1 MGGQYMPKNSNSYD
15 QFCPVA
21 RAAEIITTR
30 WTPVLLRELIAGSTK
45 FNELRNGLPTMSPT
59 LLSKRLKEMESVG
72 IITKRKVAKG
82 KGWEYL
88 ITESGKELWPIVE
101 TLGVW
106 GQKFILK
113 EFEEHE
119 LDPTLL
125 MWDIQR
131 RIDCLKFPKQG
142 CFTAHFLLRGAPK
155 KRASWWLVIK
165 DRSVDLCIH
174 DPGQEVNLYI
184 DACLRPLTE
193 VWMGR
198 QKISKAIEK
207 NDIILN
213 GESKYIKSFPDWFL
227 LSPFAEFYGT

>member
-1 MGGQYMPKNSNSYD
+1 MKKDSNSYG

-45 FNELRNGLPTMSPT
+45 FTELRNGLPTMSPT
-59 LLSKRLKEMESVG
+59 LLSKRLDELESAG
-72 IITKRKVAKG
+72 IITKRKASKG
-82 KGWEYL
+82 RGWEYL
-88 ITESGKELWPIVE
+88 ITESGRELLPIVE
-101 TLGVW
+101 TLGIW
-106 GQKFILK
+106 GQKFILR

-131 RIDCLKFPKQG
+131 RINCKKFPKHG
-142 CFTAHFLLRGAPK
+142 SFTAHFHLRGAPK
-155 KRASWWLVIK
+155 ERADWWLIIK
-165 DRSVDLCIH
+165 DRNVDLCTQ
-174 DPGQEVNLYI
+174 DPGHEINLYI
-184 DACLRPLTE
+184 DACLKPLTD

-198 QKISKAIEK
+198 LEIEK
-207 NDIILN
+207 ATRKKDIILN
-213 GESKYIKSFPDWFL
+213 GENKYLKSFPDWFL